1 MKLIYG
7 GHTDN
12 MNCIECGAVDAVDGF
27 CDSCY
32 EIQFASADMSSGKD
46 YELEYR
52 RLNSSGGA

>member
-12 MNCIECGAVDAVDGF
+12 MNCIQCGAVDAMEGY
-27 CDSCY
+27 CDPCFDRMHQ
-32 EIQFASADMSSGKD
+32 EKDMSSGKD
-46 YELEYR
+46 YDLEYR